1 MKREFEKTWLEYNI
15 AYGNNLIDTEKIRAL
30 NDFYIRQKSLGRDV
44 TFFTMPSHVSEF
56 YLIYKNGCRKDYE
69 LWKKELSQIAPVYD
83 FQYPNK
89 YTTDKIAP
97 DMQTYFDAS
106 HSTYLVGNKI
116 MEDIVLGKTDFAR
129 LLTKDNV
136 EQYNRQNFIDLQT
149 WAKNNKDMLDWINNT
164 LKEEKNAI

>member
-1 MKREFEKTWLEYNI
+1 M
-15 AYGNNLIDTEKIRAL
+15 
-30 NDFYIRQKSLGRDV
+30 
-44 TFFTMPSHVSEF
+44 
-56 YLIYKNGCRKDYE
+56 
-69 LWKKELSQIAPVYD
+69 
-83 FQYPNK
+83 
-89 YTTDKIAP
+89 
-97 DMQTYFDAS
+97 
-106 HSTYLVGNKI
+106 GNKI

>member
-1 MKREFEKTWLEYNI
+1 
-15 AYGNNLIDTEKIRAL
+15 
-30 NDFYIRQKSLGRDV
+30 
-44 TFFTMPSHVSEF
+44 
-56 YLIYKNGCRKDYE
+56 
-69 LWKKELSQIAPVYD
+69 
-83 FQYPNK
+83 
-89 YTTDKIAP
+89 
-97 DMQTYFDAS
+97 
-106 HSTYLVGNKI
+106 

>member
-1 MKREFEKTWLEYNI
+1 
-15 AYGNNLIDTEKIRAL
+15 
-30 NDFYIRQKSLGRDV
+30 
-44 TFFTMPSHVSEF
+44 
-56 YLIYKNGCRKDYE
+56 
-69 LWKKELSQIAPVYD
+69 
-83 FQYPNK
+83 
-89 YTTDKIAP
+89 
-97 DMQTYFDAS
+97 MQTYFDAS

-116 MEDIVLGKTDFAR
+116 MEDIVQGKTDFAR